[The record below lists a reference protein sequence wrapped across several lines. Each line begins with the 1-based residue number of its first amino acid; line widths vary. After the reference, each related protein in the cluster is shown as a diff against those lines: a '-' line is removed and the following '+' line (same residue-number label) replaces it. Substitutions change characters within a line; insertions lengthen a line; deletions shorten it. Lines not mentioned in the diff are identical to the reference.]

1 MARIKL
7 SRYMQKSF
15 SKQGHIPKQVTILKK
30 PNNVGGQENMFLLN
44 KDVHIILA
52 SNIFQLDTLW

>member
-15 SKQGHIPKQVTILKK
+15 SKQEHKPKQATILKK
-30 PNNVGGQENMFLLN
+30 PNSVRGQENMFLLN

-52 SNIFQLDTLW
+52 SSSFQLDTLW